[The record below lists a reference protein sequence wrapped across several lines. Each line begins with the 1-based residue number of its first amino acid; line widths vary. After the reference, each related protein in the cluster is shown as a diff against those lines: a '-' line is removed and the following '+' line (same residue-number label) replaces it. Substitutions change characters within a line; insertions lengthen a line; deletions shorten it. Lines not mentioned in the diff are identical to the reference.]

1 MKPPTLQQVKDYVVE
16 KGYSVDPDVFFE
28 FFDVGGWVDSRGN
41 KVQNWKQKLITWNS
55 FGNGGSRKSKKTKL
69 FPIPGKNCS
78 HRGCRMLAVYKN
90 SEGAYDSYSCLAHSP
105 KEVQEAYCI

>member
-1 MKPPTLQQVKDYVVE
+1 MTPPTLEDVKKYVKE

-41 KVQNWKQKLITWNS
+41 KVKNWKQKLITWNS
-55 FGNGGSRKSKKTKL
+55 FGNGGSRKNKKTKL

-78 HRGCRMLAVYKN
+78 KQGCGMPAVYKN
-90 SEGAYDSYSCLAHSP
+90 SSGAYDHFTCMSHAP
-105 KEVQEAYCI
+105 AQIQETYCV